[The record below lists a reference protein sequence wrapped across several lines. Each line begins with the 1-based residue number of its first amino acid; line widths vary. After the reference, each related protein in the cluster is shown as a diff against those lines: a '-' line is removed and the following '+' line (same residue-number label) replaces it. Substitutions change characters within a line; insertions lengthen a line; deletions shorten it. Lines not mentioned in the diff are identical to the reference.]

1 MSEESSKSKLTQLL
15 YIICISIIIIV
26 AIDFINCNFSLPFSI
41 LNKQKEELTQ
51 VCKDS
56 ETSSYNT
63 LIILLNTIIAL
74 KTKID
79 D

>member
-1 MSEESSKSKLTQLL
+1 MPEEPTKSKLTQLL
-15 YIICISIIIIV
+15 FIICVSIISIV

>member
-1 MSEESSKSKLTQLL
+1 MPEDSPKSKLTQLL
-15 YIICISIIIIV
+15 YIICISIISIV

-41 LNKQKEELTQ
+41 LPNQKNELTQ

-56 ETSSYNT
+56 EKNSYDT

-74 KTKID
+74 KTKMD

>member
-1 MSEESSKSKLTQLL
+1 MSEESPKSKLTQLL
-15 YIICISIIIIV
+15 FIICISIISIV

>member
-1 MSEESSKSKLTQLL
+1 MSEESPKSKLTQLL
-15 YIICISIIIIV
+15 FIICVSIISIV

-74 KTKID
+74 KTKMD

>member
-1 MSEESSKSKLTQLL
+1 MPEEPTKSKLTQLL
-15 YIICISIIIIV
+15 FIICVSIISIV

-74 KTKID
+74 KTKMD

>member
-1 MSEESSKSKLTQLL
+1 MPEEPTKSKLTQLL
-15 YIICISIIIIV
+15 FIICISIISIV